1 MIMNKAFLLCM
12 KNAILHLGKLSLALQ
27 MHFGLHSG
35 KNHQKCLTLLTIR
48 YFSKERCFSSR
59 VGVLVP
65 SEVAMRQ
72 YRAQHRCART
82 GLFSKDWLNCTP

>member
-35 KNHQKCLTLLTIR
+35 KKSSKMSRFEKKI
-48 YFSKERCFSSR
+48 FFKERCFSSR
-59 VGVLVP
+59 IGVLVP

>member
-35 KNHQKCLTLLTIR
+35 LLTTYKI
-48 YFSKERCFSSR
+48 FFKERCFSSR

>member
-35 KNHQKCLTLLTIR
+35 KKSSKMSNFAHYKI
-48 YFSKERCFSSR
+48 FFKERCFSPR
-59 VGVLVP
+59 IVLVP